1 MKRAAS
7 PLEARL
13 GHRFANQ
20 GLLDLAL
27 TPPSAGLPKHNQR
40 LEFLGDALLNAA
52 VTVLI
57 HREKAGWNEGA
68 MSKLRA
74 TLVST
79 ASLAR
84 WADDL
89 QLALVSGPK
98 SPRAAASPKGRAD
111 AVEALVAAVHLD
123 AAKEGFS
130 SVLALCEARFGEV
143 IRAAQPEDWKRLDAK
158 TVLQERAAFLG
169 LEPPA
174 YHLDAQTGPDHA
186 PVFHVEA
193 AVGSHRAGGTAGSR
207 KAAEAL
213 AARALLDLIGGG

>member
-1 MKRAAS
+1 MTRAPS

-13 GHRFANQ
+13 GHRFADPD
-20 GLLDLAL
+20 LLQLAL
-27 TPPSAGLPKHNQR
+27 TPPSAGLPQHHQR

-57 HREKAGWNEGA
+57 HREKPGWNEGA

-84 WADDL
+84 WAD
-89 QLALVSGPK
+89 ALELVLVAGPK

-111 AVEALVAAVHLD
+111 AVEALVAAVHED
-123 AAKEGFS
+123 AGQRGFDA
-130 SVLALCEARFGEV
+130 VLVLCEARFGETV
-143 IRAAQPEDWKRLDAK
+143 RVAQPEDWKRLDAK
-158 TVLQERAAFLG
+158 TVLQERAAALG
-169 LEPPA
+169 LDAPA
-174 YHLDAQTGPDHA
+174 YRLEAQTGPDHA
-186 PVFHVEA
+186 PVFRVEA
-193 AVGSHRAGGTAGSR
+193 VVGEHHAEGTAGSR

-213 AARALLDLIGGG
+213 AARALLDRIGGG